1 MKITLDFAVKAALAL
16 LVLGIAAWIVVNT
29 EWVEEEVPT
38 PLRGEAEQDPL
49 YAAKQVLR
57 QLGATVVAPPNFD
70 RLPPPGATLVLASS
84 HWSMFPGRAEAL
96 RRWVES
102 GGHLVIDD
110 LMLAE
115 DKVFGWIPI
124 RRVPKPGAAGAAGAP
139 AASSAASAPLL
150 RRPQWL
156 PPSQR
161 VNCPELAEPDD
172 MAGAFGPPR
181 KYRVCGAAGVRTLS
195 TAAPVLWSLNGPHGA
210 EFLRVPV
217 GRGAVTADTGYS
229 ILGNLEVLRADHALT
244 AVAALRLREGDE
256 VWFVT
261 SEKRPPLL
269 AVIWES
275 GAPAVLLAAL
285 LLALALWRGAVRFG
299 PRAPGA
305 ALARRSVAEQIRGTA
320 HFIWQR
326 NGNALL
332 RAQLRALD
340 EAARGRVHQH
350 ERLDRRARAEAIARI
365 TALDADALS
374 RAMDPSI
381 KRRRGELPHTLALL
395 ESARRRLMSR

>member
-1 MKITLDFAVKAALAL
+1 MKITLESAVKVALAL
-16 LVLGIAAWIVVNT
+16 LVLALVAWIVVNT

-57 QLGATVVAPPNFD
+57 QLGAKVVAPPNFD
-70 RLPPPGATLVLASS
+70 RMPPPGATLVLATS
-84 HWSMFPGRAEAL
+84 HWSMFPGRVEAL
-96 RRWVES
+96 RRWVEG

-115 DKVFGWIPI
+115 EKVFDWIPI
-124 RRVPKPGAAGAAGAP
+124 RRVPKPGTTGTPG
-139 AASSAASAPLL
+139 AASAPPSTPPL

-156 PPSQR
+156 PSAQR
-161 VNCPELAEPDD
+161 PNCPQLSEPDD
-172 MAGAFGPPR
+172 LPGAFGPPR
-181 KYRVCGAAGVRTLS
+181 KYRVCGGGVRTLG
-195 TAAPVLWSLNGPHGA
+195 TAAPVLWALHGPHGA

-217 GRGAVTADTGYS
+217 GRGAVTADTGYN
-229 ILGNLEVLRADHALT
+229 ILGNLDVLRADHALT
-244 AVAALRLREGDE
+244 AVAALRLRDGDE

-269 AVIWES
+269 TVIWES
-275 GAPAVLLAAL
+275 GAPAVLLGAL

-326 NGNALL
+326 NGLALH

-340 EAARGRVHQH
+340 DAARSRVPQH
-350 ERLDRRARAEAIARI
+350 ERLDRRARADAIAGI
-365 TALDADALS
+365 TAIDADALA
-374 RAMDPSI
+374 RAMDTSL
-381 KRRRGELPHTLALL
+381 KRRRGELSHTLALL
-395 ESARRRLMSR
+395 ESARRRLTSR